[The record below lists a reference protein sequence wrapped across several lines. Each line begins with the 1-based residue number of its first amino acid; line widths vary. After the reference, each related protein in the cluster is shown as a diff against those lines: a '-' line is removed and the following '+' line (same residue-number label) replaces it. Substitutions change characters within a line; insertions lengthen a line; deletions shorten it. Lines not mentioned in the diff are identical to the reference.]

1 VQKYLLQRAEENLVA
16 TLVQDAKSFVK
27 DTAQWQ

>member
-1 VQKYLLQRAEENLVA
+1 MQEYLLQRAEENLVA
-16 TLVQDAKSFVK
+16 TSMQDAQSFVI

>member
-1 VQKYLLQRAEENLVA
+1 VQEYLLQRAEENLVA
-16 TLVQDAKSFVK
+16 TSVQDAKSFVI